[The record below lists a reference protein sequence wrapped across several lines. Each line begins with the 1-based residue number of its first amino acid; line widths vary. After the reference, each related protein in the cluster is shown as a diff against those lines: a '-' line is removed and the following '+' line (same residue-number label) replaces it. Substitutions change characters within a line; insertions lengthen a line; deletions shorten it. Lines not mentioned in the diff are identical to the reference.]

1 MMQNA
6 PDQPLLPQA
15 PETGLSLQE
24 LVALL
29 WEGRLVMGLSL
40 AGAILVAFVY
50 LWMTAPVYQVQALV
64 QVEEKSAGATA
75 LFGDL
80 GAMLEGASPAE
91 AEIEIIKSRMVLGRV
106 VREQKLDLVARPKVL
121 PLIGAPLLRRN
132 SDRPNLQM
140 DFFNVSKRWM
150 GVPFILELGE
160 QNSYTLWLDGDSL
173 LAGQVGSLAVGHVG
187 KDSVKMRVM
196 DVHGEPGQKFVLAR
210 KPLLQSVDELLE
222 VLSAKEKEKKSGIIE
237 LSLQDHDPE
246 HAALVLSAIAQSYVQ
261 QNVDRKSA
269 EAVKT
274 LEFLSAQLPELK
286 AKSEQA
292 ESSLN
297 TYRLQV
303 GSIDLNT
310 ESQLVL
316 NQGVDLEAKLLILQQ
331 QRAEL
336 LRLYKQDHSTVKT
349 LDKQIGQLQ
358 RERGGV
364 NSQVKKLPKT
374 QQEILRLAQ
383 EAKVAAELYN
393 NVLNNVKQLE
403 VVKAGQVGNV
413 RVIDDALPNYVA
425 VSPDKVG
432 TLIFL
437 CLLGA
442 SVGAGIV
449 LVRRFWSRG
458 VEDPK
463 ILETQLGMPV
473 FAIIPHSIAQLH
485 ILELLRKKGPGIK
498 LLSEHAPGDLAIEAV
513 RSLRTTLHFSMHDA
527 PNNVLLL
534 VGPSPSIG
542 KTFVSS
548 NLACILAQTGK
559 KVCLIDGDMRR
570 GRLHDAFDTKR
581 KPGLSDYLSH
591 KSTLED
597 VLRKSHEPNLTF
609 ISTGQLPPNPSELL
623 LSDRTLLLLETLSAQ
638 FDLVLIDSP
647 PLLAVADA
655 IVLAKFAGS
664 TLMVLR
670 HGAHR
675 LAEIEQAVARLANAD
690 VRVKGCVF
698 NDVVTLAGAGAGY
711 GAKYGY
717 VYQYG
722 YTPQKDSVEKS

>member
-1 MMQNA
+1 MQNA

-40 AGAILVAFVY
+40 AGAFWVAFVY

-106 VREQKLDLVARPKVL
+106 VRELKLDLVARPKVL
-121 PLIGAPLLRRN
+121 PIIGAPLLRRN
-132 SDRPNLQM
+132 EDPPRLQM
-140 DFFNVSKRWM
+140 DFFNVAKRWM

-160 QNSYTLWLDGDSL
+160 NKTFTLWLDGDSL
-173 LAGQVGSLAVGHVG
+173 LAGKVGSLAMGHVG
-187 KDSVKMRVM
+187 KDSVKMRILGVN
-196 DVHGEPGQKFVLAR
+196 GEPGQKFVLAR
-210 KPLLQSVDELLE
+210 KPLLQSVEELVE

-246 HAALVLSAIAQSYVQ
+246 NAALVLSAIAQAYVQ

-297 TYRLQV
+297 AYRLQV

-331 QRAEL
+331 QRSEL

-349 LDKQIGQLQ
+349 LDKQIAQLQ

-425 VSPDKVG
+425 VSPDKMG

-437 CLLGA
+437 CLVGA
-442 SVGAGIV
+442 SIGAGIV

-473 FAIIPHSIAQLH
+473 FAIIPHSTAQLH
-485 ILELLRKKGPGIK
+485 VLDLLRKKGPGIK

-581 KPGLSDYLSH
+581 KPGLSDYLAH
-591 KSTLED
+591 KATLEE
-597 VLRKSHEPNLTF
+597 VLRNSHEPNLTF

-623 LSDRTLLLLETLSAQ
+623 LSDRTLQLLETLSAQ

-675 LAEIEQAVARLANAD
+675 LAEIEQAVARLGNAD

-722 YTPQKDSVEKS
+722 YTPQKESVEKL